1 MKGLFLGL
9 VMVALVGLAWG
20 DVEVWENEAAVGA
33 SYRSGNTDRSMYTMN
48 VKRERYSDEN
58 DWLHSFYGEHGETEG
73 LQTEGLARAQS
84 EFRFRFANPDYFASI
99 FTQGVHDSIRGIRFR
114 GQLGPN
120 VGYYVVQDE
129 RMKWDVA
136 AGVNLTYDK
145 GIEEEAT
152 YTGFRLAS
160 NFNWDFSE
168 QASIYAEVELNG
180 NAEEPTEDYYGWLV
194 LGVKSGLLESVS
206 MFAEMRNDY
215 DNMPDAVGSER
226 NDLLVTLGL
235 VYDF

>member
-1 MKGLFLGL
+1 MKGLLFGFL
-9 VMVALVGLAWG
+9 MVSWVGFAWG
-20 DVEVWENEAAVGA
+20 DEGAWENEAALGA
-33 SYRSGNTDRSMYTMN
+33 SYRSGNTDRSLYTTN
-48 VKRERYSDEN
+48 VKRERYSDAN
-58 DWLHSFYGEHGETEG
+58 DWLNSFYGEHGETEG

-84 EFRFRFANPDYFASI
+84 EYRFRFSNPAYFASV

-120 VGYYVVQDE
+120 VGCYVIRDE
-129 RMKWDVA
+129 QMKLDVA
-136 AGVNLTYDK
+136 AGVNLTYDR
-145 GIEEEAT
+145 GVEEEAT

-168 QASIYAEVELNG
+168 RASIYAEVELNG
-180 NAEEPTEDYYGWLV
+180 NAEEPAEDYYGWLV
-194 LGVKSGLLESVS
+194 MGVKSGLLESVS
-206 MFAEMRNDY
+206 LFAELRDEY

-226 NDLLVTLGL
+226 NDVLVSLGL

>member
-9 VMVALVGLAWG
+9 VMVALVGLAWADTG
-20 DVEVWENEAAVGA
+20 AWENEAALGA
-33 SYRSGNTDRSMYTMN
+33 SYRSGNTDRSMYTVN

-58 DWLHSFYGEHGETEG
+58 DWLNSFYGEHGETEG

-84 EFRFRFANPDYFASI
+84 EYRFRFANPDYFASV
-99 FTQGVHDSIRGIRFR
+99 FAQGVHDSIRGIRFR

-129 RMKWDVA
+129 RMKLDVA

-152 YTGFRLAS
+152 YTGFRVAS

-168 QASIYAEVELNG
+168 QASVYAEVELNG

-206 MFAEMRNDY
+206 LFAEMRNDY
-215 DNMPDAVGSER
+215 DNMPDAVGSEQ